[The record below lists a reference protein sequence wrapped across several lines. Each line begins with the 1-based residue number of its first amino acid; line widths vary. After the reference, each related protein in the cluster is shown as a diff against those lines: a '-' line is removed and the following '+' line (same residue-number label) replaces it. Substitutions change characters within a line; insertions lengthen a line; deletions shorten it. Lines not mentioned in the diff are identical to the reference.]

1 MVDSQH
7 FDFVVIGTGPGGEG
21 AAMRAAKAGKSVA
34 AVERFCQVGGG
45 CTHWATIPSKA
56 LRQAIYHMSLCNQ
69 GSIYNASIVSEGA
82 HDSAEELRKE
92 LLKQEREADR
102 LENVR
107 ACCDGKNSTSKLQN
121 FLIKQPNQGDSHQAN
136 MTSQP

>member
-1 MVDSQH
+1 MAAS
-7 FDFVVIGTGPGGEG
+7 GPD
-21 AAMRAAKAGKSVA
+21 VA
-34 AVERFCQVGGG
+34 
-45 CTHWATIPSKA
+45 
-56 LRQAIYHMSLCNQ
+56 NQ

-107 ACCDGKNSTSKLQN
+107 ACCDGETAILPSPIVTS
-121 FLIKQPNQGDSHQAN
+121 GYAN
-136 MTSQP
+136 GPR

>member
-1 MVDSQH
+1 VKSRSRTRAS
-7 FDFVVIGTGPGGEG
+7 GSGPEMTTSV
-21 AAMRAAKAGKSVA
+21 ADAGK
-34 AVERFCQVGGG
+34 
-45 CTHWATIPSKA
+45 
-56 LRQAIYHMSLCNQ
+56 Q
-69 GSIYNASIVSEGA
+69 GSIYNASIVSDGA
-82 HDSAEELRKE
+82 HDSAEEVRKA